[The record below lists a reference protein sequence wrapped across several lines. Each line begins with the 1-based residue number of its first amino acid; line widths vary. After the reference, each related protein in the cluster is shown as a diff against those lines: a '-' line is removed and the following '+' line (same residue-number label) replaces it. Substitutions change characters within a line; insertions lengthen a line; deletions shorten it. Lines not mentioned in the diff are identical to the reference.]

1 MKKYQVVGLALAMPA
16 FLLLSSCG
24 LFSKKPPAIPT
35 SAPAVPSPPPAEVY
49 APAPVPPEFT
59 YEKNAIRLHLKS
71 DPKLNVFQ
79 GNPHTLLIC
88 VYNLKDPNGFNQQ
101 IGEKEGLPKLLECG
115 RFDGTVASAKRLVI
129 QPGQE
134 VNESFDRAE
143 GAKYVGLVAGY
154 FTLQK
159 ENVTRLF
166 PVPILEE
173 TEGTVVRKK
182 IFRPGVLNLELYLGP
197 HEIEGPK
204 GK

>member
-1 MKKYQVVGLALAMPA
+1 MRKYRALGLALGIPA
-16 FLLLSSCG
+16 VLLLSSCG

-35 SAPAVPSPPPAEVY
+35 APALPSPPPQELY
-49 APAPVPPEFT
+49 APAPVPPEWG

-71 DPKLNVFQ
+71 DPKLNLFQ
-79 GNPHTLLIC
+79 GNPHTLLVC
-88 VYNLKDPNGFNQQ
+88 VYNLEDPNGFNQQ
-101 IGEKEGLPKLLECG
+101 IAEKEGLPKLLECG

-134 VNESFDRAE
+134 INESFDRAE

-154 FTLQK
+154 FSLQR
-159 ENVTRLF
+159 ENISRLF
-166 PVPILEE
+166 PVPVLEE

-182 IFRPGVLNLELYLGP
+182 IFRPGVLTLDLYLGP